1 MSTFELNKFAGAI
14 LFAGLVAMIAFVV
27 SKGVFEPSH
36 GGGHGIEAAQHY
48 PIAAH
53 DDGDVDHAAGAVDD
67 AEVAEAPS
75 LGAMLAVA
83 DAGAGKKI
91 FKKCAAC
98 HTVEQGG
105 AKKVGPNLWSIAG
118 REVASAGDF
127 AYSDA
132 MAGLGGT
139 WDLVRLDAFLEN
151 PKGFVPGTK
160 MTFGG
165 IKKDGRRAN
174 LLLFLIQ
181 NSDAP
186 LPLPAE

>member
-1 MSTFELNKFAGAI
+1 
-14 LFAGLVAMIAFVV
+14 MIAFIV

-36 GGGHGIEAAQHY
+36 GGGHGVDAAQHY
-48 PIAAH
+48 PIAAD
-53 DDGDVDHAAGAVDD
+53 DDGDAAHGAEAVDD
-67 AEVAEAPS
+67 IEAVEAPS
-75 LGAMLAVA
+75 LGALLAAA
-83 DAGAGKKI
+83 DAGAGKKV

-132 MAGLGGT
+132 LAGLGGT
-139 WDLVRLDAFLEN
+139 WDLDRLDAFLGD
-151 PKGFVPGTK
+151 PKGFAPSTK
-160 MTFGG
+160 MSFAG
-165 IKKDGRRAN
+165 IKKDGQRAN

-186 LPLPAE
+186 LPLPAD